1 MKNKLL
7 AQSIMSPGNL
17 QLSQAQKGYER
28 LSPKL
33 TDPVH
38 RDTGNLKEVTRE
50 PLNTDLEKEEQ
61 CSSLVGISVE
71 VMSEHPAV
79 IHFTEFSPKPHRAS
93 CYLCPFTL
101 DQKCR
106 LREVE
111 QLA

>member
-7 AQSIMSPGNL
+7 AQSITSPGNL

-33 TDPVH
+33 SDPAH

-50 PLNTDLEKEEQ
+50 PPNTDLEKEEQ
-61 CSSLVGISVE
+61 CSSLVGISMEAV
-71 VMSEHPAV
+71 SEHPTV
-79 IHFTEFSPKPHRAS
+79 IHFTEFSPKPHRTS
-93 CYLCPFTL
+93 CSLCPFTL